1 MRILMLNNEFPPL
14 GGGMGTA
21 NEALFRLY
29 AGRPDLQID
38 LITAALGH
46 RFETARLAPN
56 ISLYKVP
63 VLNRN
68 LHHSSGRELLMYA
81 AQALPLARN
90 LHRAQPYDVCLA
102 WSALPAGV
110 VALALQRSFSLP
122 YVLWVSGPDIP
133 GFEQRYRY
141 LYPVLTPLIS
151 ATWRAATPV
160 IAKCAQ
166 EVTMI
171 HAVAAQIA
179 PVLIPNGV
187 DLGQF
192 RPGAP
197 VPDNGPLRVICVARL
212 IERKGQQHLIAAV
225 ARLLA
230 EGVDVRLELVGTGD
244 AERQLQRQALALGI
258 ADQVTFAGYVP
269 RERIA
274 QQYAA
279 AHIFALPSFN
289 EGLALAGLEALAT
302 GMPLVLSRTGG
313 TEDLVAEGENG
324 LTFDWADVET
334 LAAQLRRLAA
344 DRPLAR
350 RMAVAS
356 RARAERFGWPMIA
369 EQFLTLL
376 RQASELSRAAEPGST
391 AARPLED
398 C

>member
-1 MRILMLNNEFPPL
+1 
-14 GGGMGTA
+14 
-21 NEALFRLY
+21 
-29 AGRPDLQID
+29 
-38 LITAALGH
+38 
-46 RFETARLAPN
+46 
-56 ISLYKVP
+56 
-63 VLNRN
+63 
-68 LHHSSGRELLMYA
+68 
-81 AQALPLARN
+81 
-90 LHRAQPYDVCLA
+90 
-102 WSALPAGV
+102 
-110 VALALQRSFSLP
+110 
-122 YVLWVSGPDIP
+122 
-133 GFEQRYRY
+133 
-141 LYPVLTPLIS
+141 
-151 ATWRAATPV
+151 
-160 IAKCAQ
+160 
-166 EVTMI
+166 MI

-187 DLGQF
+187 DLAQF

-269 RERIA
+269 REHIA
-274 QQYAA
+274 QHYAA

-324 LTFDWADVET
+324 LTFGWADVET

-350 RMAVAS
+350 RMAVDS

-391 AARPLED
+391 AARLLED